1 MQITAVVIDEERTF
15 ADALAIR
22 LNAEEDLSVVAVA
35 QPTATTMG
43 WHADVILLDVD
54 LTGSMR
60 LCKATSGPP
69 HSTRVIM
76 LSHTSE
82 PARIVAAI
90 EVGARA
96 WVRKD
101 ESIEH
106 LLRVLRGVARGETW
120 LPPTETGNVLSLLIT
135 QRNRRDDGNQMLA
148 RLTPRERQVMSRL
161 AEGDSRNQIAER
173 LNLTPN
179 TVRTH
184 LQNIL
189 AKLGV
194 HSTLEAVA
202 LARAWSMPLD
212 GHLCVSAPLNC
223 PPDGSAVR
231 MRRRRQH
238 RRMT

>member
-1 MQITAVVIDEERTF
+1 MASGMEITAVVIDEERTF
-15 ADALAIR
+15 ADALTIR
-22 LNAEEDLSVVAVA
+22 LNAEDDLSVVAVA
-35 QPTATTMG
+35 QRTATTMG
-43 WHADVILLDVD
+43 WRADVILLDVD
-54 LTGSMR
+54 LTGSLR

-90 EVGARA
+90 EAGARG

-101 ESIEH
+101 ESVEH

-120 LPPTETGNVLSLLIT
+120 LPPAEMGNVLSLLMK
-135 QRNRRDDGNQMLA
+135 QRDREKDGDRMLA
-148 RLTPRERQVMSRL
+148 LLTPRERQVLACL
-161 AEGDSRNQIAER
+161 AEGDSRHQIAGR
-173 LNLTPN
+173 LNLMPN

-202 LARAWSMPLD
+202 LTRAWPVRPD
-212 GHLCVSAPLNC
+212 GH
-223 PPDGSAVR
+223 
-231 MRRRRQH
+231 
-238 RRMT
+238 

>member
-1 MQITAVVIDEERTF
+1 MRHAITAVVLDEERTF

-22 LNAEEDLSVVAVA
+22 LNAENDMSVVAVA

-43 WHADVILLDVD
+43 WHADIILLDVD

-106 LLRVLRGVARGETW
+106 LLRVLRGVVRGETW
-120 LPPTETGNVLSLLIT
+120 LPPAETGNVLSLLLR
-135 QRNRRDDGNQMLA
+135 QRDGRNEGNQMLA
-148 RLTPRERQVMSRL
+148 LLTPRERQVLACL
-161 AEGDSRNQIAER
+161 AEGAGRHQIAER
-173 LNLTPN
+173 LNLTAN

-184 LQNIL
+184 VQNIM

-194 HSTLEAVA
+194 HSALEAVT
-202 LARAWSMPLD
+202 LTRAWSMPPD
-212 GHLCVSAPLNC
+212 GH
-223 PPDGSAVR
+223 
-231 MRRRRQH
+231 
-238 RRMT
+238 

>member
-1 MQITAVVIDEERTF
+1 MASGMEITAVVIDEERTF
-15 ADALAIR
+15 ADALTIR
-22 LNAEEDLSVVAVA
+22 LNAEDDLSVVAVA
-35 QPTATTMG
+35 QRTATTMG
-43 WHADVILLDVD
+43 WRADVILLDVD
-54 LTGSMR
+54 LTGSLR

-90 EVGARA
+90 EAGARG

-101 ESIEH
+101 ESVEH

-120 LPPTETGNVLSLLIT
+120 LPPAEMGNVLSLLMK
-135 QRNRRDDGNQMLA
+135 QRDREKDGDRMLA
-148 RLTPRERQVMSRL
+148 LLTPRERQVLACL
-161 AEGDSRNQIAER
+161 AEGDSRHQIAGR
-173 LNLTPN
+173 LNLMPN

-202 LARAWSMPLD
+202 LTRAWPVPSD
-212 GHLCVSAPLNC
+212 GH
-223 PPDGSAVR
+223 
-231 MRRRRQH
+231 
-238 RRMT
+238 

>member
-1 MQITAVVIDEERTF
+1 MEITAVVIDEERAF

-43 WHADVILLDVD
+43 WHANIILLDVD
-54 LTGSMR
+54 LTGSMQ

-69 HSTRVIM
+69 HATRVIM

-82 PARIVAAI
+82 PSRIVAAI
-90 EVGARA
+90 EAGARA

-120 LPPTETGNVLSLLIT
+120 LPATETGNVLSLLIK
-135 QRNRRDDGNQMLA
+135 QRDRREDGDRMLA
-148 RLTPRERQVMSRL
+148 LLTPRERQVLGCL
-161 AEGDSRNQIAER
+161 ADGDSRVQIARR

-184 LQNIL
+184 LQNVL

-202 LARAWSMPLD
+202 LTRAWSI
-212 GHLCVSAPLNC
+212 
-223 PPDGSAVR
+223 PPDR
-231 MRRRRQH
+231 H
-238 RRMT
+238 

>member
-1 MQITAVVIDEERTF
+1 MTSGTEITAVVIDGERTF

-22 LNAEEDLSVVAVA
+22 LNVEEDLSVVAVA

-43 WHADVILLDVD
+43 WHADIILLDVD

-82 PARIVAAI
+82 PARIIAAI
-90 EVGARA
+90 EAGARG

-120 LPPTETGNVLSLLIT
+120 LPPAETGNVLASLMA
-135 QRNRRDDGNQMLA
+135 QRDRRNDADRLLA
-148 RLTPRERQVMSRL
+148 LLTHRERQVLACL
-161 AEGDSRNQIAER
+161 AEGNNRNQIAGR
-173 LNLTPN
+173 LNLKPN

-194 HSTLEAVA
+194 HSTLEVVA
-202 LARAWSMPLD
+202 LTRAWPT
-212 GHLCVSAPLNC
+212 
-223 PPDGSAVR
+223 PPDG
-231 MRRRRQH
+231 H
-238 RRMT
+238 

>member
-1 MQITAVVIDEERTF
+1 MEITAVVIDEERTF

-43 WHADVILLDVD
+43 WQADIILLDVD

-69 HSTRVIM
+69 HATRVIM

-82 PARIVAAI
+82 PSRIVAAI
-90 EVGARA
+90 KAGARA

-101 ESIEH
+101 ESVEH

-120 LPPTETGNVLSLLIT
+120 LPPAETGNVLSLLLN
-135 QRNRRDDGNQMLA
+135 QRDRREDGERMLA
-148 RLTPRERQVMSRL
+148 LLTARERQVL
-161 AEGDSRNQIAER
+161 ACQADGASRNQVAER
-173 LNLTPN
+173 LNLTAN

-184 LQNIL
+184 LQNIM

-202 LARAWSMPLD
+202 LTRSWSMP
-212 GHLCVSAPLNC
+212 
-223 PPDGSAVR
+223 PDR
-231 MRRRRQH
+231 H
-238 RRMT
+238 

>member
-1 MQITAVVIDEERTF
+1 
-15 ADALAIR
+15 
-22 LNAEEDLSVVAVA
+22 
-35 QPTATTMG
+35 
-43 WHADVILLDVD
+43 
-54 LTGSMR
+54 

-82 PARIVAAI
+82 PARIIAAI
-90 EVGARA
+90 EAGARA

-101 ESIEH
+101 ESLEH
-106 LLRVLRGVARGETW
+106 LLRVVRGVARGETW
-120 LPPTETGNVLSLLIT
+120 LPPAETGNVLSLLMT
-135 QRNRRDDGNQMLA
+135 QRDRREDGNRMLA
-148 RLTPRERQVMSRL
+148 LLTPRERQVLSYL

-194 HSTLEAVA
+194 HSTMEAVA
-202 LARAWSMPLD
+202 LTRAWSMPLD
-212 GHLCVSAPLNC
+212 GH
-223 PPDGSAVR
+223 
-231 MRRRRQH
+231 
-238 RRMT
+238 